1 VARLNKQ
8 VGQVVLRV
16 APDGAT
22 VIIDGGEQRRAPVLE
37 PLRLPVG
44 KHAVE
49 VQLEGY
55 KTVHRGFVV
64 EGSTTIE
71 LNVALEL
78 GSGVAAVPVPL
89 PARAPVMQM
98 TPAKP
103 APVPPPESVD
113 EPPTLHAEEAP
124 AVPAEPVASPDPEP
138 KQDKG
143 RALPTSVWIAGG
155 VSAALLVAGTV
166 TGIVALGAQSDFD
179 QESNQFLSSVGKLTP
194 LQRQAVYEAAV
205 SSANRTNTFALTT
218 DILLGGALV
227 GAAVTTV
234 LVVMHLKKPDQAQVT
249 ATLTQKSAGLQLR
262 ASF

>member
-1 VARLNKQ
+1 
-8 VGQVVLRV
+8 VLLRI

-22 VIIDGGEQRRAPVLE
+22 AIMDGGEQRRAPVLD
-37 PLRLPVG
+37 PVRLPVG
-44 KHAVE
+44 RHAVE

-55 KTVHRGFVV
+55 KTVRRGFLV
-64 EGSTTIE
+64 EAGTTVE
-71 LNVALEL
+71 LNIALEP
-78 GSGVAAVPVPL
+78 GSGIAAAPVPS

-98 TPAKP
+98 TPTK
-103 APVPPPESVD
+103 PVPALVPPAEGVD

-138 KQDKG
+138 KQDTG
-143 RALPTSVWIAGG
+143 RALPTSVWIVGG

-179 QESNQFLSSVGKLTP
+179 QLTNQYRMLVAPAPGIYYTP

-205 SSANRTNTFALTT
+205 SAADRTNAFALAT
-218 DILLGGALV
+218 DILFGGALV

-234 LVVMHLKKPDQAQVT
+234 LIVTHMRKPDHATVT
-249 ATLTQKSAGLQLR
+249 ATLTPDRAGLQLR